1 MAAAK
6 EFIELYPTYS
16 RTKKRM
22 GFLREALILFT
33 AVILRPQMHYL
44 RSFIPVTA
52 LNKRA
57 GIHALAARLQCE
69 FTESTGST
77 LALRGFPEPR
87 VRVVRR

>member
-1 MAAAK
+1 
-6 EFIELYPTYS
+6 
-16 RTKKRM
+16 
-22 GFLREALILFT
+22 
-33 AVILRPQMHYL
+33 MHYL

-52 LNKRA
+52 LNKRP
-57 GIHALAARLQCE
+57 GIHALAACLQRE